1 MVGLA
6 RTDLDGRFV
15 EANRKL
21 CELLGYTADE
31 LRTLTT
37 SRLTHPEERD
47 QQERLDRELLSGKR
61 NSFSSET
68 RYFRKDGELLWIRR
82 TATLL
87 DSAVEGEPALVQ
99 VFEYVAE
106 RRELEERFRAT
117 FDHAS
122 VGIMHSSLNRQI
134 LAVNRKFCEMVG
146 YTAEELQLGSVRRV
160 HHPDDS
166 DADQSFEKQL
176 VAGEIDSF
184 AFEKRYI
191 RKDGSVFWA
200 NRTVSLARDEAGRPK
215 YFIRVIEDISARKEA
230 EKKLIYL
237 AHHDALTALPNRTL
251 IREHL
256 AAALG
261 RSARND
267 RRLAVLFVDLDGFK
281 LANDTHGHEA
291 GDTLLKVVAN
301 RLLTQLRQGD
311 KVGRLAGD
319 EFVLICEDL
328 DDPTAISLLAQRI
341 KDTLRQPVT
350 FRETQ
355 LVVTASIG
363 IAIGHGSSHSVDGL
377 LVSADTAM
385 YGIKS
390 KGGDGWQFFSEDLQ
404 AQAQQRIAITN
415 GLRLAIER
423 DELYP
428 RFQPIVAAQSGQIV
442 GAELLLRWRSP
453 EGEVSPGVFIPI
465 AEMTRSILPIGRW
478 VFREGCRAQVAWR
491 RRWGDRAPYVSVNVS
506 ARQLSEETLVPDFA
520 AILEATGADP
530 DLIHLEVTETA
541 LMADVESGAR
551 VLNDLSRLGL
561 HIAIDDFGTGYSSLA
576 QLTRLPVGVLK
587 IDPTFIAGIEEHREG
602 RTVVRAII
610 GLGQALGLLLVAEGV
625 ETPCQLLELQN
636 CGCDLVQGY
645 YFHRPLDEGTFIAIV
660 DSELAGKALDQVA
673 CGGQPSSASQR
684 LHQSL
689 RST

>member
-6 RTDLDGRFV
+6 CTDLHGRFV

-68 RYFRKDGELLWIRR
+68 RYFRKDGQLLWIRR

-87 DSAVEGEPALVQ
+87 DSAAEGEPALVQ

-122 VGIMHSSLNRQI
+122 VGIMHSSLDRQI

-200 NRTVSLARDEAGRPK
+200 NRTVSLARDGAGRPK

-237 AHHDALTALPNRTL
+237 AHHDALTDLPNRTL

-291 GDTLLKVVAN
+291 GDTLLKVVAH

-328 DDPTAISLLAQRI
+328 DDPTAISALAQRI
-341 KDTLRQPVT
+341 KDTLRQPVA

-363 IAIGHGSSHSVDGL
+363 IAVGHGSTHSVDGL

-390 KGGDGWQFFSEDLQ
+390 KGGDSWQFFSEDLQ

-428 RFQPIVAAQSGQIV
+428 RFQPIVAARSGQIV

-453 EGEVSPGVFIPI
+453 EGEVSPAAFIPI

-491 RRWGDRAPYVSVNVS
+491 RRWGERAPYVSVNVS

-551 VLNDLSRLGL
+551 VLNDLTRLGL
-561 HIAIDDFGTGYSSLA
+561 QIAIDDFGTGYSSLA

-587 IDPTFIAGIEEHREG
+587 IDPTFIAGIEQHREG

-610 GLGQALGLLLVAEGV
+610 GLGRALGLRLVAEGV
-625 ETPCQLLELQN
+625 ETPRQLLELQA

-645 YFHRPLDEGTFIAIV
+645 YFHRPLDEGTFMAIV
-660 DSELAGKALDQVA
+660 DSELAGKALDRV
-673 CGGQPSSASQR
+673 GSG
-684 LHQSL
+684 SL
-689 RST
+689 FCT

>member
-551 VLNDLSRLGL
+551 VLNDLTRLGL
-561 HIAIDDFGTGYSSLA
+561 QIAIDDFGTGYSSLA

>member
-1 MVGLA
+1 MVALA
-6 RTDLDGRFV
+6 YTDLEGRFV
-15 EANRKL
+15 EANQKL
-21 CELLGYTADE
+21 CELLGYTVDE
-31 LRTLTT
+31 LRTFTT
-37 SRLTHPEERD
+37 SRLTHPDERD
-47 QQERLDRELLSGKR
+47 QQELLNRELLSGTH

-68 RYFRKDGELLWIRR
+68 RYFRKDGALLWIRR
-82 TATLL
+82 TVTLL
-87 DSAVEGEPALVQ
+87 DSSSHGESSLVQ

-122 VGIMHSSLNRQI
+122 VGIMHSSLDRQI

-166 DADQSFEKQL
+166 DADQNFEKRL

-191 RKDGSVFWA
+191 RKDGSIFWA
-200 NRTVSLARDEAGRPK
+200 NRTVSLARDEVGRPK

-230 EKKLIYL
+230 EKKLIHL
-237 AHHDALTALPNRTL
+237 AHHDALTNLPNRTL

-256 AAALG
+256 AAALA
-261 RSARND
+261 RSARHD

-291 GDTLLKVVAN
+291 GDTLLKVVAH
-301 RLLTQLRQGD
+301 RLLTQMRQGD
-311 KVGRLAGD
+311 MVGRLAGD

-328 DDPTAISLLAQRI
+328 DDPGTISQLAQRI
-341 KDTLRQPVT
+341 NDTLREAVA
-350 FRETQ
+350 FRDAQ

-363 IAIGHGSSHSVDGL
+363 IALGHGSTHSVDGL
-377 LVSADTAM
+377 LVSADMAM
-385 YGIKS
+385 YEIKS
-390 KGGDGWQFFSEDLQ
+390 KGGDGWQFFCEDLQ

-423 DELYP
+423 NELYP

-453 EGEVSPGVFIPI
+453 EGEVSPAVFIPI

-491 RRWGDRAPYVSVNVS
+491 RRWGDQAPYVSVNVS
-506 ARQLSEETLVPDFA
+506 ARQLSEETLVADFA
-520 AILEATGADP
+520 AILKATGADP
-530 DLIHLEVTETA
+530 DSMHLEVTETA
-541 LMADVESGAR
+541 LMADVAAGTR
-551 VLNDLSRLGL
+551 VLTDLSRLGL

-587 IDPTFIAGIEEHREG
+587 IDPTFVAGIEEHPEG

-610 GLGQALGLLLVAEGV
+610 GLGQSLGLRLVAEGV
-625 ETPCQLLELQN
+625 ETAPQLLELQA
-636 CGCDLVQGY
+636 CGCDFIQGY
-645 YFHRPLDEGTFIAIV
+645 YFHRPLEELSFISVV
-660 DSELAGKALDQVA
+660 DSELAGRTPGRATRRSSFCTVVPPAL
-673 CGGQPSSASQR
+673 
-684 LHQSL
+684 
-689 RST
+689 

>member
-6 RTDLDGRFV
+6 YTDLRGRFV

-21 CELLGYTADE
+21 CELLGYRVDE
-31 LRTLTT
+31 LRSLTT
-37 SRLTHPEERD
+37 SQLTHPDERD
-47 QQERLDRELLSGKR
+47 QQERLNRELLSGKH

-87 DSAVEGEPALVQ
+87 NRTPEGEPGLVQ

-122 VGIMHSSLNRQI
+122 VGIMHSSLDRQI
-134 LAVNRKFCEMVG
+134 LAVNRKFCDMVG

-160 HHPDDS
+160 HHPEDS

-176 VAGEIDSF
+176 VAGKIDSF

-200 NRTVSLARDEAGRPK
+200 NRTVSLARDEMGHPK

-230 EKKLIYL
+230 EKKLIHL
-237 AHHDALTALPNRTL
+237 AHHDALTDLPNRTL

-256 AAALG
+256 TAALG
-261 RSARND
+261 RSARHD

-291 GDTLLKVVAN
+291 GDTLLKVAAK

-311 KVGRLAGD
+311 MVGRLAGD
-319 EFVLICEDL
+319 EFVLICEDI
-328 DDPTAISLLAQRI
+328 DDPRAISQLAQRI
-341 KDTLRQPVT
+341 KDTLRQAVA
-350 FRETQ
+350 FRDTH
-355 LVVTASIG
+355 LAVTASIG
-363 IAIGHGSSHSVDGL
+363 IAIGHGSTHSVDGL
-377 LVSADTAM
+377 LASADSAM
-385 YGIKS
+385 YGIKT

-404 AQAQQRIAITN
+404 AHAQQRIAIIN

-423 DELYP
+423 NEFYP
-428 RFQPIVAAQSGQIV
+428 RFQPIVEAQSGQIV

-453 EGEVSPGVFIPI
+453 EGEVSPAVFIPI
-465 AEMTRSILPIGRW
+465 AEMSRSILPIGRW
-478 VFREGCRAQVAWR
+478 VFREGCRAQVAWQ
-491 RRWGDRAPYVSVNVS
+491 RRWRDQAPYVSVNVS
-506 ARQLSEETLVPDFA
+506 VRQLSEETLVRDFA

-530 DLIHLEVTETA
+530 DRIHLEVTETA
-541 LMADVESGAR
+541 LMADIETGTR

-587 IDPTFIAGIEEHREG
+587 IDPTFVAGIEEHREG
-602 RTVVRAII
+602 RAVVRAII
-610 GLGQALGLLLVAEGV
+610 SLGQALGLRLVAEGV
-625 ETPCQLLELQN
+625 ETAPQLLELQA
-636 CGCDLVQGY
+636 CGCGFVQGY
-645 YFHRPLDEGTFIAIV
+645 YFHRPLDEVSFISVV
-660 DSELAGKALDQVA
+660 DGELAGRARR
-673 CGGQPSSASQR
+673 G
-684 LHQSL
+684 
-689 RST
+689 RS